1 MINVAINGFGRIGRN
16 ILRALYERPDVAS
29 RMRIVAINDL
39 GTPEIN
45 AHLLQFD
52 TTHGRFGTPV
62 TVEDGALVV
71 GGDRIAV
78 FAERNPEELPWGDL
92 NIDVVFECTGIFT
105 SRDKAAAHVRAGARK
120 VLISA
125 PSCDADETVV
135 FGVNHDVLADD
146 AVVVSN
152 ASCTTNCLAPMVAPL
167 HAALG
172 VEQGLM
178 TTIHAFTNDQNL
190 SDVYHTDLY
199 RARSATQSMIPT
211 KTGAAAAIGLVMPE
225 LKGRLDG
232 LAIRV
237 PTINVSLVDLTFT
250 ESRDTSAEEVNDI
263 LASAAAADPLGVLAC
278 NTQPLVSA
286 DFNHNAYSS
295 NFDANHTRVNGRL
308 VKVLSWYDN
317 EWGFSNR
324 MLDTGC
330 LMAVASVGVSY
341 AA

>member
-125 PSCDADETVV
+125 PSGDADETVV

-250 ESRDTSAEEVNDI
+250 ASRDTSAEEVNDI
-263 LASAAAADPLGVLAC
+263 LASAAAADPFGVLAC
-278 NTQPLVSA
+278 NTQPLVST

-330 LMAVASVGVSY
+330 LMAVASAGVSH

>member
-52 TTHGRFGTPV
+52 TTHGRFGAAV

-71 GGDRIAV
+71 DGDRIAV
-78 FAERNPEELPWGDL
+78 FAERNPEDLPWGDL

-105 SRDKAAAHVRAGARK
+105 SRDKASAHVRAGARK

-125 PSCDADETVV
+125 PSGDADETVV
-135 FGVNHDVLADD
+135 FGVNHDVLTDD
-146 AVVVSN
+146 AIVVSN

-250 ESRDTSAEEVNDI
+250 ASRDTSAQEVNEI
-263 LASAAAADPLGVLAC
+263 LASAAAADPFGVLAC

-295 NFDANHTRVNGRL
+295 NFDSNHTRVNGRL

-330 LMAVASVGVSY
+330 LMAVASVGVSH

>member
-16 ILRALYERPDVAS
+16 ILRALYERSDVAS

-78 FAERNPEELPWGDL
+78 FAERNPEDLPWGDL

-125 PSCDADETVV
+125 PSGDADETVV

-250 ESRDTSAEEVNDI
+250 ASRDTSAEEVNDI
-263 LASAAAADPLGVLAC
+263 LASAAAADSLGVLAC

-330 LMAVASVGVSY
+330 LMAVASVGVSH